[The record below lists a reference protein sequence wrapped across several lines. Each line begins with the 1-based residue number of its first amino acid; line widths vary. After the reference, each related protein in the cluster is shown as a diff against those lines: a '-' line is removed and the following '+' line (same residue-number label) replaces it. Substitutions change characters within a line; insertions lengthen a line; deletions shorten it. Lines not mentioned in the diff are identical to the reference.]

1 MEKKLN
7 KIVGISKQEFDD
19 HIKFKQIY
27 CSPARLIPTSKPG
40 DEISLTSV
48 LLRSLCMVKEFRKQ
62 FLSDVGMTNTG
73 KIHVYTEVCF
83 PHLSDSKDRPD
94 GLILIEKNGTI
105 VDAALLEMKKGSNEL
120 KLEQVERYASIAK
133 ELAIPKLITVSNQF
147 VSEPTQ
153 SPLGLK
159 STKALS
165 FYHLSWPYIRT
176 VAHILLNNDD
186 NTIDDHDQRAI
197 MTEVL
202 EYFESDKCE
211 INDSHQMKDGWT
223 SVINKTQS
231 GLSYEE
237 AEIKEAVQS
246 WHHEEMDLALKLSK
260 NLGIIVSS
268 GENKYKENYQKR
280 MDDDSKS
287 LTTTKKLGSS
297 LKIKGA
303 ASKVFMNAFL
313 DKRTIEMYVEL
324 KAPSDKKT
332 KGQMSWL
339 EKQLRD
345 CSKKDEPGFG
355 SIKTSLFIDIY
366 FKSVSKPE
374 RVSLEKFLTSF
385 ESDKEIREFG
395 IIYFKDFGKDFAH
408 KTKFVESLEKMSL
421 DFYGKIVEHLKAYEA
436 PAPKLSEVNIQT
448 TISTTNETAT
458 KSEALAPEASIQEI
472 EANDNVA

>member
-1 MEKKLN
+1 MERKLN
-7 KIVGISKQEFDD
+7 KIVGITKQEFDN

-62 FLSDVGMTNTG
+62 FLGDVGMTNTG

-105 VDAALLEMKKGSNEL
+105 VDAALMEMKKGSNEL

-153 SPLGLK
+153 NPLALK

-165 FYHLSWPYIRT
+165 FFHLSWPYIRT
-176 VAHILLNNDD
+176 VAHILLNNED

-223 SVINKTQS
+223 NVINKIYSRESFQET
-231 GLSYEE
+231 EVR
-237 AEIKEAVQS
+237 EAVQS
-246 WHHEEMDLALKLSK
+246 WHQEEMDLALKLSK
-260 NLGIIVSS
+260 NLGIIVSG
-268 GENKYKENYQKR
+268 GESKYKENYQKR

-287 LTTTKKLGSS
+287 LTSTNMLASS

-303 ASKVFMNAFL
+303 ASKVYLNAFL
-313 DKRTIEMYVEL
+313 DKRTIEMFVEL
-324 KAPSDKKT
+324 KAPADKKS

-345 CSKKDEPGFG
+345 CNKKDEAGF
-355 SIKTSLFIDIY
+355 SSLKTSLFIDIY

-374 RVSLEKFLTSF
+374 RVSLEKFLTSY

-395 IIYFKDFGKDFAH
+395 ITFLKDFGKDFGH
-408 KTKFVESLEKMSL
+408 KTKFVEGLEKMSL
-421 DFYGKIVEHLKAYEA
+421 DFYGRIVEHLKAYEA
-436 PAPKLSEVNIQT
+436 PAPKLSETIIQNVNQVPV
-448 TISTTNETAT
+448 STTLEETAT
-458 KSEALAPEASIQEI
+458 VDSVASII
-472 EANDNVA
+472 EPSENVA